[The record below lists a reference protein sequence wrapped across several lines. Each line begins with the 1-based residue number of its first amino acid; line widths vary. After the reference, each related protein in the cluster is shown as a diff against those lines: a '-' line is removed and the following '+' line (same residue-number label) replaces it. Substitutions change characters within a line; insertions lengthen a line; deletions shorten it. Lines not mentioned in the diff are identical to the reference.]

1 LPGKEILEKQLLP
14 EVMSNTQEYSIA
26 VLLPT
31 RSRTD
36 ALTTSVTSIVDL
48 ADNISRIQ
56 LIFGFDDDDKIGLN
70 HFETVIQPFLDKRRV
85 SYEAQAFKSMGYAG
99 LNRYYNHLAKSTSS
113 DWLFVWNDD
122 AVMETQGWDS
132 IIEQYT
138 GKFKLL
144 KVHTHNDHP
153 YSIFPIMPRAWYDLT
168 NHLSRHQMIDAELSQ
183 IAFLLDIMQVI
194 EVDVV
199 HNQVELTKDA
209 TDPLKPKV
217 RFEGNP
223 ANPIDFHHPQT
234 SARRYQDCNII
245 ADYMQTIGLDTSW
258 WENVKS
264 GKSYPWEK
272 LIALDVNKQMS
283 QFVMEL
289 DERGQVLS
297 YSKDQKSEDIRGSL
311 ATK

>member
-1 LPGKEILEKQLLP
+1 
-14 EVMSNTQEYSIA
+14 MTNEYSIA

-31 RSRTD
+31 RSRTN
-36 ALTTSVTSIVDL
+36 ALTSSVTSIIDL
-48 ADNISRIQ
+48 ANNISCIQ
-56 LIFGFDDDDKIGLN
+56 LIFGFDDDDEIGLN
-70 HFETVIQPFLDKRRV
+70 HFKTVIQPFLDKRGV

-99 LNRYYNHLAKSTSS
+99 LNRYYNHLAKSTSA

-132 IIEQYT
+132 VIEQYT
-138 GKFKLL
+138 GEFKLL
-144 KVHTHNDHP
+144 KVHTHHDHP
-153 YSIFPIMPRAWYDLT
+153 YSIFPIMPRAWYDLM

-183 IAFLLDIMQVI
+183 LAFLLDIMQVI
-194 EVDVV
+194 EVDVT

-223 ANPIDFHHPQT
+223 ANPHDFHNPQT
-234 SARRYQDCNII
+234 SARRYQDCDTI
-245 ADYMQTIGLDTSW
+245 AEYMRSIDLDTSW
-258 WENVKS
+258 WEGVKS

-272 LIALDVNKQMS
+272 LIALDVNRQMS

-297 YSKDQKSEDIRGSL
+297 YGKDQKSEDIRGSL

>member
-1 LPGKEILEKQLLP
+1 MANQ
-14 EVMSNTQEYSIA
+14 YSIA

-31 RSRTD
+31 RARTK
-36 ALTTSVTSIVDL
+36 ALTDSVTSIVSRAKD
-48 ADNISRIQ
+48 ISRVQI
-56 LIFGFDDDDKIGLN
+56 LFGIDTDDEVGLA
-70 HFETVIQPFLDKRRV
+70 HFENVIQPFLDDHNV
-85 SYEAQAFKSMGYAG
+85 TYEAQAFESMGYAG
-99 LNRYYNHLAKSTSS
+99 LNRYYNHLAKSTSA

-132 IIEQYT
+132 VIEQYT
-138 GKFKLL
+138 GQFKLL

-153 YSIFPIMPRAWYDLT
+153 YSIFPIMPRAWYDLM

-183 IAFLLDIMQVI
+183 LAFLLDIMQVI
-194 EVDVV
+194 EVDVI

-223 ANPIDFHHPQT
+223 ANPHDFHNPQT
-234 SARRYQDCNII
+234 SARRYQDCDTI
-245 ADYMQTIGLDTSW
+245 AEYMRSIDLDTSW
-258 WENVKS
+258 WEGVKS

-272 LIALDVNKQMS
+272 LIALDINKQMS
-283 QFVMEL
+283 QFVMQL

-297 YSKDQKSEDIRGSL
+297 YSKDQKSEDVRRSL
-311 ATK
+311 AK